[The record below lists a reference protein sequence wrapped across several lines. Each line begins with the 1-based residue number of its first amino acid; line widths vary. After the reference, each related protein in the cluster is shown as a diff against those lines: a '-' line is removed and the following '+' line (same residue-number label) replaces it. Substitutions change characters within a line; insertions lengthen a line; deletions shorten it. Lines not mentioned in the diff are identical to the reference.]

1 MKAGCRLLAC
11 TCTHR
16 NRLPHY
22 YGLATL
28 TTEPSHMLDVV
39 GSTLAHNSGLA
50 AIKLQCVLS
59 YQYVQVSFF
68 KVQELH
74 VFKTLLQILLL
85 LQGKDTK

>member
-1 MKAGCRLLAC
+1 MC
-11 TCTHR
+11 
-16 NRLPHY
+16 
-22 YGLATL
+22 
-28 TTEPSHMLDVV
+28 VV

-59 YQYVQVSFF
+59 YQCTVYVQVSFF

-85 LQGKDTK
+85 LQGKDTKPLTI